1 MRQLPVPAALNGT
14 KAPLIPKE
22 PSPAALPELTV
33 PPHVLLKLGAP
44 KTFMPAGKISLSV
57 AVVMAVEVDG
67 LVITNVRVVGVLAT
81 IVLGLKLLVSVG
93 AASRTA
99 RTAEAATVLPP
110 PSSVLKNPVAGV
122 AGMLLV

>member
-1 MRQLPVPAALNGT
+1 MPPALNGT
-14 KAPLIPKE
+14 TAPLIPKE
-22 PSPAALPELTV
+22 PSPATLPELTV

-44 KTFMPAGKISLSV
+44 KTFMPAGKMSLND
-57 AVVMAVEVDG
+57 APVMGVEVDE
-67 LVITNVRVVGVLAT
+67 LVITSVMVVGVLAT

-99 RTAEAATVLPP
+99 KAAEAATVLPP
-110 PSSVLKNPVAGV
+110 PSSVFKNPVAGV